1 MNVNPLQEI
10 KKIYHVWDLPVRLF
24 HWVNFLSVIS
34 LLFMGF
40 IMLYKKEL
48 GITSLDAKIA
58 LKQVHVII
66 GYVFVVNLPHPFCMG
81 VCRQSLC
88 TLVRIP
94 AVPGGLS
101 RCPALC

>member
-1 MNVNPLQEI
+1 MNINQQQEI
-10 KKIYHVWDLPVRLF
+10 KIYKVWDLPVRLF

-48 GITSLDAKIA
+48 GITSLDAKIG

-66 GYVFVVNLPHPFCMG
+66 GYLG
-81 VCRQSLC
+81 VYRQPLC
-88 TLVRIP
+88 ALVRVP
-94 AVPGGLS
+94 AVPGWVV
-101 RCPALC
+101 RCPPLC